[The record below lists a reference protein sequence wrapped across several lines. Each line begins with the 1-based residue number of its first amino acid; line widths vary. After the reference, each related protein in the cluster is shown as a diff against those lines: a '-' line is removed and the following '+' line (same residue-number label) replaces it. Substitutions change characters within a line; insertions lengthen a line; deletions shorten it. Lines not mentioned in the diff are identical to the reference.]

1 MAKAATL
8 PIPFSPS
15 ISFSSVHPDRPRL
28 SLEEHPPCVISYQFY
43 KFRKMFLQ
51 NIKSV
56 FGKCSYIFNAYAIF
70 TPAAP
75 PDGLKLSSFD
85 LQAVKV
91 LKLVVKVALIS

>member
-1 MAKAATL
+1 MCNH
-8 PIPFSPS
+8 F
-15 ISFSSVHPDRPRL
+15 
-28 SLEEHPPCVISYQFY
+28 YQFY
-43 KFRKMFLQ
+43 KFRNLFLQ

-56 FGKCSYIFNAYAIF
+56 FGKYSYILNAYAIF